1 MTSSDSGLA
10 ILADIIKPG
19 LAILAARRVEG
30 GRGASFKGYLT
41 SGHCRFNTGGP
52 FLFST
57 PWAYTDGSKSM
68 SRSAIFKRLWPVE
81 VQCKGAPKAPEY
93 PSAWHVAL

>member
-1 MTSSDSGLA
+1 MNDFWANNPDAL
-10 ILADIIKPG
+10 
-19 LAILAARRVEG
+19 RG

-41 SGHCRFNTGGP
+41 FGHCRFNTGGP

-81 VQCKGAPKAPEY
+81 VQCKGAP
-93 PSAWHVAL
+93 